1 MRGKIILRLALL
13 SVLTVSIYSCRTEDE
28 VLPQE
33 EQSQFRAPIEMFLKF
48 EEKAQADPEFK
59 SQNRQQTS
67 GQTNQKNASYNT
79 SPVNIPIS
87 QVSYKLPFRETI
99 ESFFQNNPALGLEF
113 YKDFGNPFYNVSTYT
128 YGDSSKA
135 IAFPILQGDRVTAF
149 IHGIVTPNR
158 DYVQF
163 TIVQNNDPVTL
174 RVLAILQD
182 AVDNLYPK
190 NPTPMGKFAK
200 EQNIRVNDIEE
211 ITIIKF
217 NVFSGG
223 GGGFGYMFPGREWWK
238 DSPWKEANGAHLGS
252 GGGKAMSG
260 DGSKHKFPDYLD
272 PEDDPCE
279 KAKKMFNKPYVQKGI
294 NDIKAQALKTLSD
307 MNTGEIGF
315 KEKKDGSLA
324 PADVNGNHKVV
335 FNDVTDSYG
344 GYHNHTATGTHMFSP
359 PDIVDALFGFAAAQS
374 AQDGVGNAYLGM
386 IAAEWCNTCPN
397 NAQYIHY
404 VIKYTGTG
412 SELGGYVYTPAQMNQ
427 FEDDYRKIVKNLKNK
442 YVNGTTYINVSED
455 LNEKGLEKI
464 FFETLKVIGI
474 NGKVN
479 LQRIEANGSVNN
491 ITLNSDGIPIAKPCP
506 N

>member
-13 SVLTVSIYSCRTEDE
+13 SVLTLFIYSCRTEDE
-28 VLPQE
+28 VLPKE
-33 EQSQFRAPIEMFLKF
+33 EQAQFRAPIEMFLKF
-48 EEKAQADPEFK
+48 EEKAQADPEFR
-59 SQNRQQTS
+59 SQNRQQAS

-279 KAKKMFNKPYVQKGI
+279 KTKKLLDDIAVQLKVKDLKEHVEKGAKGEKGWKFN
-294 NDIKAQALKTLSD
+294 
-307 MNTGEIGF
+307 
-315 KEKKDGSLA
+315 KDGSA
-324 PADVNGNHKVV
+324 PTETTENGEHSVNFGDPSTIN
-335 FNDVTDSYG
+335 G
-344 GYHNHTATGTHMFSP
+344 GYHNHTETGVHIFSSD
-359 PDIVDALFGFAAAQS
+359 DISTLIEIARYQSIGNTGDAYM
-374 AQDGVGNAYLGM
+374 GVVAPGG
-386 IAAEWCNTCPN
+386 
-397 NAQYIHY
+397 IHY
-404 VIKYTGTG
+404 VMYFDGSHGDLPIPNSY
-412 SELGGYVYTPAQMNQ
+412 SELQRDTWNVNQ
-427 FEDDYRKIVKNLKNK
+427 KIQSFKLLKVESFISV
-442 YVNGTTYINVSED
+442 VNGNKELNSRGLEQIFFSTLKSMGLENKINLQKIDYITNNVSTI
-455 LNEKGLEKI
+455 K
-464 FFETLKVIGI
+464 
-474 NGKVN
+474 
-479 LQRIEANGSVNN
+479 
-491 ITLNSDGIPIAKPCP
+491 LNSDGSTSSTVCP
-506 N
+506 NQK

>member
-28 VLPQE
+28 VLPKE
-33 EQSQFRAPIEMFLKF
+33 EQAQFRAPIEMFLKF
-48 EEKAQADPEFK
+48 EEKAQADPEFR
-59 SQNRQQTS
+59 SQNRQQAS
-67 GQTNQKNASYNT
+67 AQTNQKNASYNT

-260 DGSKHKFPDYLD
+260 DGSKHKFPDYLN
-272 PEDDPCE
+272 PEDDPCKKTKKLQDDIAVQLKVKDLKNHIAKEGTRGGE
-279 KAKKMFNKPYVQKGI
+279 KGWKFN
-294 NDIKAQALKTLSD
+294 
-307 MNTGEIGF
+307 
-315 KEKKDGSLA
+315 KDGS
-324 PADVNGNHKVV
+324 PPTETTENNDHSVNFGDPSTMN
-335 FNDVTDSYG
+335 G
-344 GYHNHTATGTHMFSP
+344 GYHSHPGTGVNIFSSD
-359 PDIVDALFGFAAAQS
+359 DIYTLIEIARYQS
-374 AQDGVGNAYLGM
+374 IGNTGNAYMGLVAPGG
-386 IAAEWCNTCPN
+386 
-397 NAQYIHY
+397 IHY
-404 VIKYTGTG
+404 VMYFDG
-412 SELGGYVYTPAQMNQ
+412 SHGDLPAYGSYSEEQLKNWNDQ
-427 FEDDYRKIVKNLKNK
+427 QWDDYVESILNNNFSTYEKLEILLFSTLNKMGVKN
-442 YVNGTTYINVSED
+442 
-455 LNEKGLEKI
+455 
-464 FFETLKVIGI
+464 KVI
-474 NGKVN
+474 
-479 LQRIEANGSVNN
+479 LQRIEEKAGGVEVSTINQ
-491 ITLNSDGIPIAKPCP
+491 NSDGTIKPSPCK

>member
-13 SVLTVSIYSCRTEDE
+13 SVLTLSIYSCRTEDE

-33 EQSQFRAPIEMFLKF
+33 EQAQFRAPIEMFLKF
-48 EEKAQADPEFK
+48 EEKAQADPEFR
-59 SQNRQQTS
+59 SQNRQQAS

-149 IHGIVTPNR
+149 IHGIITPNR

-200 EQNIRVNDIEE
+200 EQNIRINDIEE

-238 DSPWKEANGAHLGS
+238 DTPWKEANGAHLGS

-272 PEDDPCE
+272 PEDDPCVKLKKQNIDPNF
-279 KAKKMFNKPYVQKGI
+279 KAKTDFLKKKTGETSESGFRVGNPVSGSGQTGAQYQELSNKPGTTDLDFKIFNTTYGIMHSHYDGLIPIFSPGDINLFIQLLKNAKANNISSGEVFLSVVTSNGVYQLRGDGINADNLNMYTDAQFGTLNKEYLKLIGDSNISTTDIQKGFLNFMNKNMKI
-294 NDIKAQALKTLSD
+294 DGAKLYEVNNDGSSTQLQLNGNNLKTL
-307 MNTGEIGF
+307 N
-315 KEKKDGSLA
+315 
-324 PADVNGNHKVV
+324 
-335 FNDVTDSYG
+335 
-344 GYHNHTATGTHMFSP
+344 
-359 PDIVDALFGFAAAQS
+359 
-374 AQDGVGNAYLGM
+374 
-386 IAAEWCNTCPN
+386 CP
-397 NAQYIHY
+397 
-404 VIKYTGTG
+404 
-412 SELGGYVYTPAQMNQ
+412 
-427 FEDDYRKIVKNLKNK
+427 
-442 YVNGTTYINVSED
+442 
-455 LNEKGLEKI
+455 
-464 FFETLKVIGI
+464 
-474 NGKVN
+474 
-479 LQRIEANGSVNN
+479 
-491 ITLNSDGIPIAKPCP
+491 
-506 N
+506 

>member
-1 MRGKIILRLALL
+1 MVRKKNLQFALL
-13 SVLTVSIYSCRTEDE
+13 SVLTFSMHSCRTEDE
-28 VLPQE
+28 VLPKE
-33 EQSQFRAPIEMFLKF
+33 EQSQFRVPIEMFLKF
-48 EEKAQADPEFK
+48 EEKAQSDPEFRA
-59 SQNRQQTS
+59 QNKQET
-67 GQTNQKNASYNT
+67 GQVTQKNGTYNT
-79 SPVNIPIS
+79 TVNIPIS

-200 EQNIRVNDIEE
+200 EQNIRINDIEE

-272 PEDDPCE
+272 PNDNPCVKLSEKNEAAKAISGNSDFKNKKTTVTNGITNSGPEKGYIFGKDTSGNIKIGDVKTGTDSNVSLPATDPNFTVTGS
-279 KAKKMFNKPYVQKGI
+279 AHTHTGIDSFDSFSPLDFYATGNNLQTNANYSMMFVFGATGEEYVLNI
-294 NDIKAQALKTLSD
+294 IDPIKIKNFMNLYKQSTNIDESNGWMKQSALGENFYNALKQFIKQGKTDDEAYVLANAYVLRKYD
-307 MNTGEIGF
+307 TGMVIS
-315 KEKKDGSLA
+315 KKDPVGR
-324 PADVNGNHKVV
+324 
-335 FNDVTDSYG
+335 FNT
-344 GYHNHTATGTHMFSP
+344 
-359 PDIVDALFGFAAAQS
+359 LF
-374 AQDGVGNAYLGM
+374 VK
-386 IAAEWCNTCPN
+386 E
-397 NAQYIHY
+397 
-404 VIKYTGTG
+404 
-412 SELGGYVYTPAQMNQ
+412 
-427 FEDDYRKIVKNLKNK
+427 VKNSSNA
-442 YVNGTTYINVSED
+442 
-455 LNEKGLEKI
+455 NETNYEQ
-464 FFETLKVIGI
+464 TD
-474 NGKVN
+474 NCN
-479 LQRIEANGSVNN
+479 L
-491 ITLNSDGIPIAKPCP
+491 
-506 N
+506 

>member
-13 SVLTVSIYSCRTEDE
+13 SVLTLFIYSCRTEDE
-28 VLPQE
+28 VLPKE
-33 EQSQFRAPIEMFLKF
+33 EQAQFRAPIEMFLKF
-48 EEKAQADPEFK
+48 EEKAQADPEFR
-59 SQNRQQTS
+59 SQNRQQAS

-272 PEDDPCE
+272 PEDDPCK
-279 KAKKMFNKPYVQKGI
+279 KAKKLIENPLTMKAI
-294 NDIKAQALKTLSD
+294 NALKTKSTKGGENGYKIKID
-307 MNTGEIGF
+307 GTPSNEIPGNAHSVNFGDKTGY
-315 KEKKDGSLA
+315 A
-324 PADVNGNHKVV
+324 
-335 FNDVTDSYG
+335 G
-344 GYHNHTATGTHMFSP
+344 GYHNHTPTGIPMLSP
-359 PDIVDALFGFAAAQS
+359 PDIDQLLQFALAQ
-374 AQDGVGNAYLGM
+374 GNQGD
-386 IAAEWCNTCPN
+386 PN
-397 NAQYIHY
+397 NAYIGMVAPNGMHY
-404 VIKYTGTG
+404 VARFN
-412 SELGGYVYTPAQMNQ
+412 GGYNDALKTFSQQEIDVYVKIYKDTESDLTDESKNGMTYMNG
-427 FEDDYRKIVKNLKNK
+427 DGSINNLG
-442 YVNGTTYINVSED
+442 V
-455 LNEKGLEKI
+455 EKL
-464 FFETLKVIGI
+464 FFETLKNMGLE
-474 NGKVN
+474 GKVN
-479 LQRIEANGSVNN
+479 LQRIESSGSVKNIKLDNN
-491 ITLNSDGIPIAKPCP
+491 NQPTSTACS
-506 N
+506 